1 MKKIRKKVDL
11 FASLLYNSIIAV
23 RNYQPHTGHTMTVAH
38 TILDQIKMADR
49 AAMMAWG
56 AKELVRIENG
66 LRFKST
72 GMVKWKGYVEITLD
86 EGVDLYTLKFFKM
99 RKGERKIAK
108 SVTDIYCD
116 ELVSVIDSVVG

>member
-1 MKKIRKKVDL
+1 
-11 FASLLYNSIIAV
+11 
-23 RNYQPHTGHTMTVAH
+23 MTVAH

-72 GMVKWKGYVEITLD
+72 GMVKWKGYVEVKYV
-86 EGVDLYTLKFFKM
+86 EGRDLYTIEFFKM